1 MSHFLWSG
9 GDGTSP
15 PIEEVGPRL
24 FSIQHSMASRG
35 LAPAFSQ
42 RRPSILN
49 QEKWDA
55 PCKIRVIFAAGTV
68 KRLWAK
74 NLDGETT
81 MNWKLV
87 AGLACGMALLLGA
100 CSSNN
105 ASGTTTGGSN
115 DNGGT
120 DGGGGDGG
128 DGGMGGDDNTDGAI
142 TAAQQTALNAADR
155 AYQAA
160 LDAVKAATDAAAEAV
175 TRDTPAARTEAA
187 EKIAE
192 ARAALTAAVNAADEA
207 VEATK
212 DGSDTAVGLAIQ
224 KQSLANDY
232 KTAQETALTDA
243 VGSYAWY
250 RTDLVRRTMSNGEV
264 VRPRDGANMV
274 TVIRTPRT
282 KDNADNTAQIAN
294 TGDNVIK
301 ADMFE
306 TIMYSANKEVFS
318 VSGDEFKVE
327 GYVAHLTAYPAFD
340 TSLQTGLKITNSGI
354 EIRTGGVRARPGTW
368 GEGEFDSDYFD
379 MRKKVNQRTAA
390 GVNSAPAIG
399 DQHNAWDLKIS
410 FDEPLST
417 TSLGGESNWFGNGDF
432 YWRGIVKADPR
443 QLDSAETDY
452 YVANTFTQAA
462 GRKDL
467 GLYEV
472 WLSNHAGVNRR
483 LEPTADSGPVTC
495 PGGMPSSETG
505 NACPDDDVN
514 QYLDYAAYGL
524 FLYSPDSEV
533 LGTADSVNPDDS
545 SAGSDREIYKVR
557 RGRVQSMYF
566 GYSAFADKADQRT
579 KDIGTAVTGATF
591 RGQSL
596 ARAYTGGATS
606 PTPALARNRFL
617 RADVRL
623 TVNIGKGT
631 SGSTNIKGEVSN
643 FEEWYQA
650 DGRWVAYP
658 SGFKAFWNT
667 DGTEGGAAVAI
678 APAGT
683 FNGVSKFAAVA
694 GTDPDGTG
702 GLPALDPTRAG
713 SARTAA
719 NGYLRNDGLG
729 IFKGS
734 FYGPGPGTDGS
745 NLEIAGSWS
754 VGDIT
759 ATAQSPGHVQD
770 GYKIVGSFGAKQWS
784 EE

>member
-1 MSHFLWSG
+1 
-9 GDGTSP
+9 
-15 PIEEVGPRL
+15 
-24 FSIQHSMASRG
+24 
-35 LAPAFSQ
+35 
-42 RRPSILN
+42 
-49 QEKWDA
+49 
-55 PCKIRVIFAAGTV
+55 
-68 KRLWAK
+68 
-74 NLDGETT
+74 

-115 DNGGT
+115 GTGTNTGGGDNGG
-120 DGGGGDGG
+120 DD
-128 DGGMGGDDNTDGAI
+128 GMGGDDNTDGAI

-250 RTDLVRRTMSNGEV
+250 RTDLVRRTMMNGEV
-264 VRPRDGANMV
+264 VQPRDGANMV

-327 GYVAHLTAYPAFD
+327 GYVAHGTGWPAFD
-340 TSLQTGLKITNSGI
+340 ASLQTGLKITNSGI
-354 EIRTGGVRARPGTW
+354 EIRTGGIRARDQYGNY
-368 GEGEFDSDYFD
+368 DSDHFD
-379 MRKKVNQRTAA
+379 MRKKVNRRIVTGGTAVLA
-390 GVNSAPAIG
+390 HQA
-399 DQHNAWDLKIS
+399 NAWDLKIT
-410 FDEPLST
+410 FDEPTMTSST
-417 TSLGGESNWFGNGDF
+417 GSETNWFGNGDF

-443 QLDSAETDY
+443 QLDSSESDY
-452 YVANTFTQAA
+452 YVANTFTQPKDH
-462 GRKDL
+462 KDL

-472 WLSNHAGVNRR
+472 WLSNHVGVNRR

-495 PGGMPSSETG
+495 PGGMLSSETG

-514 QYLDYAAYGL
+514 QYLKYAAYGI
-524 FLYSPDSEV
+524 FLYSPDPEV
-533 LGTADSVNPDDS
+533 LGTADALDPDGTPTSGTGVVPENLAKVN
-545 SAGSDREIYKVR
+545 Y
-557 RGRVQSMYF
+557 GRTQSMYF
-566 GYSAFADKADQRT
+566 GYAAFEDETGKKT

-591 RGQSL
+591 RGQTL
-596 ARAYTGGATS
+596 ARAYWGGGGPNS
-606 PTPALARNRFL
+606 SNNNPTRARNRFL
-617 RADVRL
+617 RADVKL
-623 TVNIGKGT
+623 TVNIGKGD
-631 SGSTNIKGEVSN
+631 SGSTNIKGEVSD
-643 FEEWYQA
+643 FEEWYRA

-683 FNGVSKFAAVA
+683 FSGKSKFAAVV
-694 GTDPDGTG
+694 GGDPDGAGTFPAS
-702 GLPALDPTRAG
+702 LPALNPTIDDTTEAMGEAG
-713 SARTAA
+713 ALNN
-719 NGYLRNDGLG
+719 NGEGV
-729 IFKGS
+729 FKGR

-745 NLEIAGSWS
+745 DLEIAGSWS
-754 VGDIT
+754 VGRET
-759 ATAQSPGHVQD
+759 TEESQEASW
-770 GYKIVGSFGAKQWS
+770 KIVGSFGARQWA